1 MNYLYD
7 YAAKVRPLIDWTTD
21 TKETIEDFDKQ
32 WDAGQFPGWTDVNSA
47 MKQNGAHL
55 DLRNG
60 FFSAINQEVNS
71 NDQSDERK
79 KPKKVLIKTLKNLP
93 RWVWID

>member
-55 DLRNG
+55 DLRNC
-60 FFSAINQEVNS
+60 FFSRPSTTQSIRMTNQMRE
-71 NDQSDERK
+71 
-79 KPKKVLIKTLKNLP
+79 KPK
-93 RWVWID
+93 

>member
-55 DLRNG
+55 DLRKC
-60 FFSAINQEVNS
+60 FFSRPSITQSIRMTNQMRE
-71 NDQSDERK
+71 
-79 KPKKVLIKTLKNLP
+79 KPK
-93 RWVWID
+93 

>member
-55 DLRNG
+55 DLRNC
-60 FFSAINQEVNS
+60 FFSTINQEVNS

>member
-55 DLRNG
+55 DLRNS
-60 FFSAINQEVNS
+60 FFSHPSIRKS
-71 NDQSDERK
+71 NRGTNEEREK
-79 KPKKVLIKTLKNLP
+79 KPKKSISK
-93 RWVWID
+93 R